1 MKTKSR
7 NDHPR
12 VLHTETVV
20 FEQDIG
26 EGKTRQVAGAGY
38 STIRGATI
46 VWAPPGK
53 EGYCSSGAV
62 ASEVVLA
69 CIQRLEQIND
79 ACAQTRQSQ
88 LDHDYSNAL
97 VHLREGLKAL
107 KDTPEYRNY
116 EPLHE
121 GD

>member
-1 MKTKSR
+1 MNKPCG

-12 VLHTETVV
+12 VLQTETVV
-20 FEQDIG
+20 FERDIG
-26 EGKTRQVAGAGY
+26 DNKTRQDAGAGY

-53 EGYCSSGAV
+53 EGYCLAGAV
-62 ASEVVLA
+62 VSEVLLA
-69 CIQRLEQIND
+69 CIQRLEQIMD
-79 ACAQTRQSQ
+79 TCAQTKQSQ

-116 EPLHE
+116 EALHE
-121 GD
+121 HE

>member
-1 MKTKSR
+1 MKKICM

-12 VLHTETVV
+12 VLQTETVV
-20 FEQDIG
+20 FEQEIE

-46 VWAPPGK
+46 VWSPPGK
-53 EGYCSSGAV
+53 EGYCLAGAV
-62 ASEVVLA
+62 VSEVLLA
-69 CIQRLEQIND
+69 CIERLEQVMD
-79 ACAQTRQSQ
+79 TCAQTKQSQ